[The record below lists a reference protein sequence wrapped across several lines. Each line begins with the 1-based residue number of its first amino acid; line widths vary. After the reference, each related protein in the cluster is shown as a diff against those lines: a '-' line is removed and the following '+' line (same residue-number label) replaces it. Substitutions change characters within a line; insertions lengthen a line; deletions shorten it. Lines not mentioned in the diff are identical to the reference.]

1 MGIDGGG
8 PPRDLVLAALF
19 VVAGLLGIF
28 AAIFPLSDQA
38 PTALASA
45 IGVVS
50 IIVGGTLLI
59 PHEPYPV
66 AVLRIY
72 TISAILALSYLIAN
86 TNTELGAMLSSIP
99 YLWFCVYFGAFF
111 EPREARLQ
119 ILLICVCFGIAL
131 LVSGVV
137 ESPSFWV
144 LYTATIIITTEALL
158 ASNHALRIRARQ
170 DPLTGLLNRRGFED
184 SIEPILA
191 LTERAGKPTSLIVI
205 DLDGFKAINDSLGH
219 LEGDRIL
226 ARLANSWMEI
236 KRESDLVAR
245 FGGDEFIVAL
255 PLTSN
260 DEAMP
265 MVDRFAAA
273 DPVSWS
279 YGMVEVDSRDRFTL
293 ALRRADRALYDAKEA
308 R

>member
-8 PPRDLVLAALF
+8 PPRDLVLALLF
-19 VVAGLLGIF
+19 VVAGFLGIF
-28 AAIFPLSDQA
+28 AAIFPLTEEA
-38 PTALASA
+38 PTMLASG
-45 IGVVS
+45 IGIFS
-50 IIVGGTLLI
+50 ILVGVTLLV
-59 PHEPYPV
+59 PHDPYPTSI
-66 AVLRIY
+66 LRIY
-72 TISAILALSYLIAN
+72 TMSAILALSFLIAN
-86 TNTELGAMLSSIP
+86 VNTELGIAVSAVP

-119 ILLICVCFGIAL
+119 ILLLCVCFGIAL
-131 LVSGVV
+131 IVSGVAA
-137 ESPSFWV
+137 SPSLWV
-144 LYTATIIITTEALL
+144 LYTATIIITTESLL
-158 ASNHALRIRARQ
+158 ASNHALRVRARQ

-184 SIEPILA
+184 SIDPILA
-191 LTERAGKPTSLIVI
+191 LSERAGKPTSLIVI
-205 DLDGFKAINDSLGH
+205 DLDGFKAINDSFGH

-226 ARLANSWMEI
+226 ARLARSWMEI

-279 YGMVEVDSRDRFTL
+279 YGMVEVDSRDRFTV
-293 ALRRADRALYDAKEA
+293 ALRLADRALYDAKEA